1 MSDFPILTADDAPEG
16 SRQTLEA
23 IKARVGMVPNIL
35 GVMAASPAVLKT
47 YAAIQ
52 GNWGEA
58 LLTPVEQQ
66 VAIIAIAAENGCTYC
81 VPAHSMAAKKAGMD
95 ADTLAALRE
104 GRDLPDPRHE
114 ALRTFALA
122 VVRRRGKVAD
132 AEVQAFLDAGFTQ
145 AHILE
150 VLLAAAQKTI
160 TNYLNHMADV
170 PLDGVF
176 EPERWEVPAAAAE

>member
-1 MSDFPILTADDAPEG
+1 MPNFPVYTADDAPEA
-16 SRQTLEA
+16 SRETLEA
-23 IKARVGMVPNIL
+23 IKAKVGMVPNIL
-35 GVMAASPAVLKT
+35 GVMAASPAVLNT

-52 GNWGEA
+52 GGWAGA
-58 LLTPVEQQ
+58 LLSPVEQQ
-66 VAIIAIAAENGCTYC
+66 IAIVAIVAENGCTYC

-95 ADTLAALRE
+95 EDTLAALRE
-104 GRDLPDPRHE
+104 GRALPDAKQE

-122 VVRRRGKVAD
+122 VVRERGKVSE
-132 AEVQAFLDAGFTQ
+132 AEMQAFLDAGYTE
-145 AHILE
+145 AHIME

-176 EPERWEVPAAAAE
+176 EPLRWEAPAEAAE